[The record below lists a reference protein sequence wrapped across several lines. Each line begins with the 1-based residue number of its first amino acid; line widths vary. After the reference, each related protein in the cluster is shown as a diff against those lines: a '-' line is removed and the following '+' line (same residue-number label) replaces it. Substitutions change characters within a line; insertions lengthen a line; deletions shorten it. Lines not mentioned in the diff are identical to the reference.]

1 MEKDSFDWEIPMEQL
16 GVYFFFSYFCGS
28 VYNKEIRACAQ
39 LAVVHTWLLR
49 EMLTACWL
57 RNEKTLGPEEFTDLA
72 CRYSRELE
80 HSSENQKH
88 MEALMVQNKLPW
100 L

>member
-16 GVYFFFSYFCGS
+16 GVYFLFSYFCGA
-28 VYNKEIRACAQ
+28 VYDKEIRACVQ

-57 RNEKTLGPEEFTDLA
+57 RNEKNPVPGGA
-72 CRYSRELE
+72 YRSG
-80 HSSENQKH
+80 
-88 MEALMVQNKLPW
+88 LP
-100 L
+100 LLQRAGAFQ